1 MLLLLSVQALKQDEL
16 QQLAKQAEE
25 ASSEQPKQAFSSE
38 TGSSSGV
45 VVQLLRWVEAFLQVS
60 VAPAASPSSSLSHL
74 ITAAASLI
82 CAFLDFRPSL
92 YQSADTKVESEAAF
106 GVTEEQAELQAAA
119 GEASRPLSP
128 PSSPRQ
134 PSEPVCYSVE
144 AVLGPQRSRPFTQP
158 FPAPGQKEFQPL
170 YSAERLPANP
180 SRVPYAGD
188 AALSA
193 RKAPEDPVLGRR
205 FSPEPRLKEVR
216 LPQLSPDPVHETV
229 WCWNRPQENRLRSVL
244 HTGLD
249 SKRCWNLPLTSAKLW
264 KPGEKKEAPEPSP
277 QASDEATFA
286 DRRCSVSSPA
296 DVSPRCSPT
305 ESGASADPGSPP
317 LKVEEPSESQRELQ
331 SGSEEQRS
339 AENPAERSADCADL
353 RRPFRCL
360 FAAPLSE
367 SLKRSHRPA
376 LIQSSPTCQ
385 SADRTKPPGGAPSS
399 FLSLFAAPLG
409 AAPFPPQSSVHS
421 QRKQRGKMET
431 VLSRAEPAEEQPASQ
446 SLSPNPS
453 RRQGEERSGAEE
465 AQPGGASQAGTESTS
480 GPASPERRRDRGR
493 PTQNR

>member
-1 MLLLLSVQALKQDEL
+1 MLLLFSVQALKQDEL

-25 ASSEQPKQAFSSE
+25 ASSEQPKRAFSSE
-38 TGSSSGV
+38 TGSGGGV

-60 VAPAASPSSSLSHL
+60 VAPAAPPSSSLSHP

-106 GVTEEQAELQAAA
+106 CVTEEQAELQAAA

-170 YSAERLPANP
+170 YSAECLPANP
-180 SRVPYAGD
+180 SRVPDAGD

-193 RKAPEDPVLGRR
+193 RKAPEDPGLG
-205 FSPEPRLKEVR
+205 SSEPRLKEVG
-216 LPQLSPDPVHETV
+216 LPQLSPDPVHKTA

-264 KPGEKKEAPEPSP
+264 KPGEKKEAPEPCP
-277 QASDEATFA
+277 QASDEASFA
-286 DRRCSVSSPA
+286 DRRCSVNPPA

-331 SGSEEQRS
+331 PGS

-409 AAPFPPQSSVHS
+409 AAPSPPQSSLHS
-421 QRKQRGKMET
+421 QRKQRGTM
-431 VLSRAEPAEEQPASQ
+431 EEQPASQ
-446 SLSPNPS
+446 SLSANPS

-480 GPASPERRRDRGR
+480 GPEQRGDRGP
-493 PTQNR
+493 PTQN